1 MVFSWYSVAVMLLA
15 FYQSTPKMFSHF
27 RVRNGLFHLLSSG
40 EWTRAQWNHQWISHF
55 WPWIGRR
62 AADDVAVHGWTWDIA
77 LRNLGIHQP
86 PSSFFVWGV
95 APTLLRKNNFIQ
107 KVCKDLTFTAWK
119 NDRSGYP
126 HQIWKELV
134 YVLGTCLEGWQTLS
148 WVCNLLGCSLFL
160 PVDFSGQNFS
170 ISFSLFEHLCLSPQF
185 LVYTWQIHLAMFY
198 FAATSM

>member
-15 FYQSTPKMFSHF
+15 FYQSTPKMSSHF
-27 RVRNGLFHLLSSG
+27 PVRNGQFHLLSSG

-95 APTLLRKNNFIQ
+95 APTLLRKKFLSRRFVRIWHSLPERMIE
-107 KVCKDLTFTAWK
+107 VDILVRFEK
-119 NDRSGYP
+119 N
-126 HQIWKELV
+126 WCM
-134 YVLGTCLEGWQTLS
+134 CLEHVLKVGKLWVEFAICWAAVYFCLLS
-148 WVCNLLGCSLFL
+148 LVDKISAFFFLSLSITASLL
-160 PVDFSGQNFS
+160 NF
-170 ISFSLFEHLCLSPQF
+170 
-185 LVYTWQIHLAMFY
+185 
-198 FAATSM
+198 